1 MGWYQSGQMKL
12 LCKQSGN
19 LREFKS
25 RPLHHFKKE
34 KINMD
39 ILGCILLI
47 VIILAIFTIITADEV
62 DIRISIDEKEIFK
75 YVKKNDDNGNAPDEK
90 N

>member
-1 MGWYQSGQMKL
+1 
-12 LCKQSGN
+12 
-19 LREFKS
+19 
-25 RPLHHFKKE
+25 
-34 KINMD
+34 MD

-62 DIRISIDEKEIFK
+62 DIRISIDGKEIFK
-75 YVKKNDDNGNAPDEK
+75 YVKKNDDNKNAPDEK